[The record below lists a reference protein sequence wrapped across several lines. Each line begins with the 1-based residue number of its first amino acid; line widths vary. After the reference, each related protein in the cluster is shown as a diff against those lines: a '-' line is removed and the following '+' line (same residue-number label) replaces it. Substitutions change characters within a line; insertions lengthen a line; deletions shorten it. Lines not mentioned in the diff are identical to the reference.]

1 MTKNNANIQCIDYSI
16 RDVNLFTID

>member
-16 RDVNLFTID
+16 QDVNLLKNE